1 MRRSKRCVSRLTP
14 TLQMLNKDFKEFIK
28 LLNSKN
34 VEYLIV
40 GGYALAA
47 HGHPRSTGDI
57 DIWIDPADKN
67 ISLVLDALQE
77 FGFGELGITAA
88 DLSAPNSVLQLGYP
102 PARID
107 LLSSIDGVRFADCY
121 EKRIVMQIDEV
132 DLPVIGVADF
142 RANKL
147 ATGRLK
153 DLADVEALDQGKV
166 EN

>member
-1 MRRSKRCVSRLTP
+1 
-14 TLQMLNKDFKEFIK
+14 MLNKDFKEFIK
-28 LLNSKN
+28 LLNSRS

-47 HGHPRSTGDI
+47 HGHPRYTGDI
-57 DIWIDPADKN
+57 DIWIDRADKN

-121 EKRIVMQIDEV
+121 AKRIVMQIDEV

-153 DLADVEALDQGKV
+153 DLADVEALDQGKG

>member
-1 MRRSKRCVSRLTP
+1 
-14 TLQMLNKDFKEFIK
+14 MLNKDFKEFIK
-28 LLNSKN
+28 LLNSRN

-47 HGHPRSTGDI
+47 HGHPRYTGDI
-57 DIWIDPADKN
+57 DIWIGPADKN

-88 DLSAPNSVLQLGYP
+88 DLSAPNSVVQLGYP

-121 EKRIVMQIDEV
+121 AKRIVMQIDEV

-153 DLADVEALDQGKV
+153 DLADVEALDQGNG

>member
-1 MRRSKRCVSRLTP
+1 
-14 TLQMLNKDFKEFIK
+14 MLNKDFKEFIK

-67 ISLVLDALQE
+67 ISLVLVALQK

-121 EKRIVMQIDEV
+121 AKRIVMRIDEV

>member
-1 MRRSKRCVSRLTP
+1 
-14 TLQMLNKDFKEFIK
+14 MLNKDFKEFIK
-28 LLNSKN
+28 LLNSRS

-47 HGHPRSTGDI
+47 HGHPRYTGDI
-57 DIWIDPADKN
+57 DIWIDRADKN

-88 DLSAPNSVLQLGYP
+88 DLSAPNSVVQLGYP

-121 EKRIVMQIDEV
+121 AKRIVMQIDEV

-153 DLADVEALDQGKV
+153 DLADVEALDQGKG